1 MGKKISPTKI
11 IATLKCL
18 LIMLLKYIDHDKK
31 AELNT
36 QLVKHNVS

>member
-1 MGKKISPTKI
+1 MGKKISLTKI

-18 LIMLLKYIDHDKK
+18 LMLLKYIDHDKK